1 MDVFP
6 DLFVR
11 VQGWYE
17 KDGGVGSL
25 IADLAPDVVW
35 RDPSGRFAGREQV
48 ADHLRRTWSHD
59 DLRPEHLHVLPDGPV
74 VVDVHRTVRD
84 ERGTV
89 RAEGDEQH
97 RYRLTGSGLVVEF
110 TLAGTR

>member
-11 VQGWYE
+11 VQAWYGP
-17 KDGGVGSL
+17 DGVAELLTALDPTVSWVDAAGS
-25 IADLAPDVVW
+25 AQ
-35 RDPSGRFAGREQV
+35 GRAATVE
-48 ADHLRRTWSHD
+48 HLRRSWRSEE
-59 DLRPEHLHVLPDGPV
+59 LRPDGLHVLPDGLV

-84 ERGTV
+84 ERGAV

-97 RYRLTGSGLVVEF
+97 RFRISAGGEIVEF
-110 TLAGTR
+110 RAGR